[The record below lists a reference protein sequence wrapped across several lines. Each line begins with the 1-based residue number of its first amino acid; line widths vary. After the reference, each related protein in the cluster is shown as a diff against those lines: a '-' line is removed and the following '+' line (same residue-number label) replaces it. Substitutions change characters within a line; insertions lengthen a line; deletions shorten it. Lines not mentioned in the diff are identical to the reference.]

1 MNRAPTL
8 VRPAA
13 NERQLGQHAVLPL
26 PQEPEAEEGQGED
39 EEAAAGA
46 GAGVRVEIMQPVV
59 GRLVD
64 PFFDVGIHIR
74 RDTALAVFAV
84 GVVARAVVVVAHVGM
99 VCLRAGEAQG
109 VGPS

>member
-13 NERQLGQHAVLPL
+13 NERHLGQHAVLPL

-39 EEAAAGA
+39 EEATAGA
-46 GAGVRVEIMQPVV
+46 GGGVGVEVVVAVV

-64 PFFDVGIHIR
+64 PFLDVGFEVR
-74 RDTALAVFAV
+74 RDSALAVFVV
-84 GVVARAVVVVAHVGM
+84 GVEVLVVVFVAHEGM
-99 VCLRAGEAQG
+99 VCPGAGEAQG
-109 VGPS
+109 GGPS